1 MGELVRRIRQADSAK
16 EKLVVSNLRLV
27 ISVAK
32 NYCSYGLPLVDL
44 VQVSHLALIVCI
56 LSKGAYL
63 SLANGAPEHCGFKGL
78 ILSPIQPPWCFTPR
92 KWNE

>member
-44 VQVSHLALIVCI
+44 VQVSLHLALVVCI
-56 LSKGAYL
+56 FSKGAYL
-63 SLANGAPEHCGFKGL
+63 SLANGAPEH
-78 ILSPIQPPWCFTPR
+78 
-92 KWNE
+92 